1 MTEKMK
7 PALDALNNGVSTM
20 MAGLEKTKSDVTAN
34 LQKTMK
40 TAEEMLA
47 FGQGN
52 FEAFTSSGQIWAAG
66 VQELG
71 KTVAAQVQAQVEES
85 VAAAKSFAGAKSVQ
99 ELLDLQ
105 AAFARSAL
113 AKAAAETSR
122 LSEASQ
128 KLATDALS
136 PITARVALAA
146 ETFSRAA

>member
-7 PALDALNNGVSTM
+7 PALDAMNNGVSTM
-20 MAGLEKTKSDVTAN
+20 MAGLEKTKADVTAN

-52 FEAFTSSGQIWAAG
+52 FEALTSSGQIWAAG

-71 KTVAAQVQAQVEES
+71 KTLVAQAQSQVEET
-85 VAAAKSFAGAKSVQ
+85 VAAAKSFAGVASMQ
-99 ELLDLQ
+99 ELIDLQ
-105 AAFARSAL
+105 TAFARNAM
-113 AKAAAETSR
+113 ARAAAETTR

-128 KLATDALS
+128 KLAADTMG
-136 PITARVALAA
+136 PINARVTLAV
-146 ETFSRAA
+146 ETFGRAA